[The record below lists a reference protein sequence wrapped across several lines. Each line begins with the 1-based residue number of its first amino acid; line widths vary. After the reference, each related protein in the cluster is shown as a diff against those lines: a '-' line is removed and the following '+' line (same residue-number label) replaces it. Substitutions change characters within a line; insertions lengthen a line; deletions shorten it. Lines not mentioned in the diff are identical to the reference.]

1 MKLVLFRVRSDYTNV
16 RNSTVECW
24 LLIPLVADVER
35 NVEERLEVADGAGL
49 QHWDDLLARLPLCD
63 CC

>member
-1 MKLVLFRVRSDYTNV
+1 M
-16 RNSTVECW
+16 ECW

-35 NVEERLEVADGAGL
+35 NVEEGLEVADGAGL